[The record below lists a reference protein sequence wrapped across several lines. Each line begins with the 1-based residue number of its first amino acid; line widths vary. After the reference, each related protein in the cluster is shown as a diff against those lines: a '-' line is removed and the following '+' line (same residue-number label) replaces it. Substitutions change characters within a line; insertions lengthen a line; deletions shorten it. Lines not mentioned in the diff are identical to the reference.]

1 MQKRILISAV
11 SIFIFVQICPAQSTE
26 LTEKSPNFKCV
37 KKLIGELYDIRA
49 LLADYERFQA
59 LPDANEKLA
68 EYKEKLERIKNPPVE
83 QVPPEVGKE
92 REEQWEKV
100 KQRHGDKWPQ
110 IYGQVRSA
118 VSRLIMLETLD
129 TDIEPFFRFYY
140 TGSMEAREDLS
151 RFLGVNAYA
160 DQDELWEEYTNNF
173 MLNKQAVKR
182 QLRKLRAQYDVPDAV
197 VEHARQDSKKEYYG
211 YAYKYLIEL
220 FLEEKKQERE
230 KQLKRIEAELTKYPD
245 WKEIEQELLNS
256 AEAKTE
262 QVPVGKNKE
271 NAVRVKK
278 GEVIERFVEHHKP
291 GAGFGLDVETGRLL
305 NPEWSDEAGAWF
317 RWLRDSGVDF
327 TCKALPDTRGL
338 FEIGTDLLPVAN
350 ELWDKASIGRL
361 KEKLD
366 GIESV
371 ELSVFVEAER
381 HLVKDE
387 LPVTYAFRT
396 RQGSIGILQILKIE
410 LWQGINIRYKILAFG
425 PETGH
430 VEVEKN

>member
-11 SIFIFVQICPAQSTE
+11 SIFIVVQICPAKSTE
-26 LTEKSPNFKCV
+26 PTEKSPNFKCV

-59 LPDANEKLA
+59 LPDTNEKLE
-68 EYKEKLERIKNPPVE
+68 EYKEKLERIKNPSVE

-92 REEQWEKV
+92 REEQWKKV
-100 KQRHGDKWPQ
+100 KQMHSDKWPQ

-140 TGSMEAREDLS
+140 TGSMEAREHLS

-173 MLNKQAVKR
+173 MLNKHAVKR
-182 QLRKLRAQYDVPDAV
+182 NLRKLRAQYDVPDAV
-197 VEHARQDSKKEYYG
+197 VEH
-211 YAYKYLIEL
+211 
-220 FLEEKKQERE
+220 
-230 KQLKRIEAELTKYPD
+230 
-245 WKEIEQELLNS
+245 
-256 AEAKTE
+256 
-262 QVPVGKNKE
+262 
-271 NAVRVKK
+271 
-278 GEVIERFVEHHKP
+278 HKP
-291 GAGFGLDVETGRLL
+291 GAGFCLDVETGRLL
-305 NPEWSDEAGAWF
+305 NPEWSDEAGAWY

-350 ELWDKASIGRL
+350 ELWDKASTGGL

-396 RQGSIGILQILKIE
+396 QQGSVGILQILKIE
-410 LWQGINIRYKILAFG
+410 LRQGINIRYKILAFG

-430 VEVEKN
+430 AEVEKN